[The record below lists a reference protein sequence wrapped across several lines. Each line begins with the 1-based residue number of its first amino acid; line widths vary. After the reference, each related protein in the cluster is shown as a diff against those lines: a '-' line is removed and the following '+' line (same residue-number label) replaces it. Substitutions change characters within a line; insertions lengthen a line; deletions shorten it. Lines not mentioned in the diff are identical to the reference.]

1 MTWNMTP
8 EAWFWLVVIVAC
20 WASPIAFCLEEIA
33 FCLEEIS
40 RTIRY
45 WRERRA
51 ERRSVRRR

>member
-20 WASPIAFCLEEIA
+20 WASPIAFCLEEI
-33 FCLEEIS
+33 S